1 MNLSAPLPASQFA
14 LVNKALR
21 DIAESVRI
29 ASEAMEQATRAAAR
43 ATASVKKITDTWSR
57 AQVFIVEQ
65 YNKSALAKKRKA
77 HAHKIAVNN
86 SKRKEVNSALTI
98 FRNVTLE
105 MKQTLPQEHSSPP
118 TLHKTFA
125 ARKSDDLPSFIFAR
139 STFRGDS

>member
-29 ASEAMEQATRAAAR
+29 ASEAMEQATRAA
-43 ATASVKKITDTWSR
+43 ASVKKITDTWSR

-105 MKQTLPQEHSSPP
+105 MEQTLPQEHSSPP

-125 ARKSDDLPSFIFAR
+125 ARKSDDLPSFNFAR

>member
-14 LVNKALR
+14 LINRALR

-29 ASEAMEQATRAAAR
+29 ASEAMEQATRAA
-43 ATASVKKITDTWSR
+43 ASVKKITDTWSR

-86 SKRKEVNSALTI
+86 SQRNEVNNAQTI

-105 MKQTLPQEHSSPP
+105 VKQTLPQEHSSPP

-125 ARKSDDLPSFIFAR
+125 ARKSDDLPSFNFAR

>member
-14 LVNKALR
+14 LINKALR

-29 ASEAMEQATRAAAR
+29 ASEAMEQATRAA
-43 ATASVKKITDTWSR
+43 ASVKKITDTWSR

-86 SKRKEVNSALTI
+86 SQRKEVNNALTI

-105 MKQTLPQEHSSPP
+105 VEQTLPQEHSSPP

-125 ARKSDDLPSFIFAR
+125 ARKSDDLPSFNFAR

>member
-1 MNLSAPLPASQFA
+1 VNLSAPLPASQFA
-14 LVNKALR
+14 LINKALR

-29 ASEAMEQATRAAAR
+29 ASEAMEQATRAA
-43 ATASVKKITDTWSR
+43 ASVKKITDTWSR

-86 SKRKEVNSALTI
+86 SQRKEVNNAQTI
-98 FRNVTLE
+98 FRNVSLE
-105 MKQTLPQEHSSPP
+105 VEQTLPQEHSSPP

-125 ARKSDDLPSFIFAR
+125 ARKSDDLPSFNFAR

>member
-14 LVNKALR
+14 LINKALR

-29 ASEAMEQATRAAAR
+29 ASEAMEQATRAA
-43 ATASVKKITDTWSR
+43 ASVKKITDTWSR

-86 SKRKEVNSALTI
+86 SQRKEVNNAQTI
-98 FRNVTLE
+98 FRNVSLE
-105 MKQTLPQEHSSPP
+105 VEQTLPQEHSSPP

-125 ARKSDDLPSFIFAR
+125 ARKSDDLPSFNFAR

>member
-1 MNLSAPLPASQFA
+1 VNLSAPLPASQFA

-29 ASEAMEQATRAAAR
+29 ASEAMEQATRAA
-43 ATASVKKITDTWSR
+43 ASVKKITDTWSR

-125 ARKSDDLPSFIFAR
+125 ARKSDDLPSFNFAR

>member
-14 LVNKALR
+14 LINRALR

-29 ASEAMEQATRAAAR
+29 ASEAMEQATRAA
-43 ATASVKKITDTWSR
+43 ASVKKITDTWSR

-86 SKRKEVNSALTI
+86 SQRKEVNNAQTI

-105 MKQTLPQEHSSPP
+105 VEQTLPQEHSSPP

-125 ARKSDDLPSFIFAR
+125 ARKSDDLPSFNFAR

>member
-1 MNLSAPLPASQFA
+1 VNLSAPLPASQFA
-14 LVNKALR
+14 LINKALR
-21 DIAESVRI
+21 DIGESVRI
-29 ASEAMEQATRAAAR
+29 ASEAMEQATRAA
-43 ATASVKKITDTWSR
+43 ASVKKITDTWSR

-86 SKRKEVNSALTI
+86 SQRKEVNNAQTI

-105 MKQTLPQEHSSPP
+105 VKQTLPQEHSSPP

-125 ARKSDDLPSFIFAR
+125 ARKSDDLPSFNFAR

>member
-14 LVNKALR
+14 LINKALR

-29 ASEAMEQATRAAAR
+29 ASEAMEQATRAA
-43 ATASVKKITDTWSR
+43 ASVKKITDTWSR

-86 SKRKEVNSALTI
+86 SQRKEVNNAQTI

-105 MKQTLPQEHSSPP
+105 VEQTLPQEHSSPP

-125 ARKSDDLPSFIFAR
+125 ARKSDDLPSFNFAR

>member
-14 LVNKALR
+14 LINKALR
-21 DIAESVRI
+21 DIGESVRI
-29 ASEAMEQATRAAAR
+29 ASEAMEQATRAA
-43 ATASVKKITDTWSR
+43 ASVKKITDTWSR

-86 SKRKEVNSALTI
+86 SQRKEVNNAQTI

-105 MKQTLPQEHSSPP
+105 VEQTLPQEHSSPP
-118 TLHKTFA
+118 TLHKTFT
-125 ARKSDDLPSFIFAR
+125 ARKSDDLPSFNFAR

>member
-14 LVNKALR
+14 LVNRALR

-29 ASEAMEQATRAAAR
+29 ASEAMEQATRAA
-43 ATASVKKITDTWSR
+43 ASVKKITDTWSR

-125 ARKSDDLPSFIFAR
+125 ARKSDDLPSFNFAR

>member
-14 LVNKALR
+14 LINKALR

-29 ASEAMEQATRAAAR
+29 ASEAMEQATRAA
-43 ATASVKKITDTWSR
+43 ASVKKITDTWSR

-86 SKRKEVNSALTI
+86 SQRKEVNNAQTI
-98 FRNVTLE
+98 FRNVSLE
-105 MKQTLPQEHSSPP
+105 MEQTLPQEHSSPP

-125 ARKSDDLPSFIFAR
+125 ARKSDDLPSFNFAR

>member
-29 ASEAMEQATRAAAR
+29 ASEAMEQATRAA
-43 ATASVKKITDTWSR
+43 ASVKKITDTWSR

-125 ARKSDDLPSFIFAR
+125 ARKSDDLPSFNFAR

>member
-14 LVNKALR
+14 LINKALR

-29 ASEAMEQATRAAAR
+29 ASEAMEQATRAA
-43 ATASVKKITDTWSR
+43 ASVKKITDTWSR

-86 SKRKEVNSALTI
+86 SQRKEVNNAQTI

-105 MKQTLPQEHSSPP
+105 VEQTLPQERSSPP
-118 TLHKTFA
+118 TLHKTFT

>member
-14 LVNKALR
+14 LINRALR

-29 ASEAMEQATRAAAR
+29 ASEAMEQAARAA
-43 ATASVKKITDTWSR
+43 ASVKKITDTWSR

-86 SKRKEVNSALTI
+86 SQRKEVNNAQTI

-105 MKQTLPQEHSSPP
+105 VEQTLPQEHSSPP

-125 ARKSDDLPSFIFAR
+125 ARKSDDLPSFNFAR

>member
-14 LVNKALR
+14 LINRALR

-29 ASEAMEQATRAAAR
+29 ASEAMEQATRAA
-43 ATASVKKITDTWSR
+43 ASVKKITDTWSR

-86 SKRKEVNSALTI
+86 SQRKEVNNAQTI

-105 MKQTLPQEHSSPP
+105 VEQTLPQEHSSPP

-125 ARKSDDLPSFIFAR
+125 ARKSDDLPSFNFAC

>member
-14 LVNKALR
+14 LINKALR

-29 ASEAMEQATRAAAR
+29 ASEAMENATKAMK
-43 ATASVKKITDTWSR
+43 TPASVQKIFDTWSR
-57 AQVFIVEQ
+57 AQIFIVEQ
-65 YNKSALAKKRKA
+65 YNKSALAKNRKA
-77 HAHKIAVNN
+77 HANKIAVNN
-86 SKRKEVNSALTI
+86 SQRKEVNNAQTI

-105 MKQTLPQEHSSPP
+105 VEQTIPQEHSSPP

-125 ARKSDDLPSFIFAR
+125 ARKSDDLPSFNFAH

>member
-14 LVNKALR
+14 LINKALR
-21 DIAESVRI
+21 DIGESVRI
-29 ASEAMEQATRAAAR
+29 ASEAMEQATRAAA
-43 ATASVKKITDTWSR
+43 SVKKITDTWSR
-57 AQVFIVEQ
+57 AQLFIVEQ

-86 SKRKEVNSALTI
+86 SQRKEVNNALTI

-105 MKQTLPQEHSSPP
+105 VEQTLPQERSSPP
-118 TLHKTFA
+118 TLRKTFA
-125 ARKSDDLPSFIFAR
+125 ARKSDDLPSFNFAR

>member
-1 MNLSAPLPASQFA
+1 VNLSAPLPASQFA

-29 ASEAMEQATRAAAR
+29 ASEAMEQATRAA
-43 ATASVKKITDTWSR
+43 ASVKKITDTWSR

>member
-29 ASEAMEQATRAAAR
+29 ASEAMEQATRAA
-43 ATASVKKITDTWSR
+43 ASVKKITDTWSR